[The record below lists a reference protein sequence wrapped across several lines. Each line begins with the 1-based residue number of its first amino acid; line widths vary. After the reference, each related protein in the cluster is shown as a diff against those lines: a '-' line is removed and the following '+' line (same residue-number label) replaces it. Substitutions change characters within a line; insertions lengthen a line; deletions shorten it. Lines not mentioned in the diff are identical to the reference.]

1 MKDSSVPAPVMAG
14 KVPSELYISEKW
26 DKCLERTVVNVAS
39 GAVLGLLSGFV
50 LARKSGL
57 MEREG
62 GERGTRMHGRSE
74 DRLWSLIPCGMAA
87 SRPRETDIDR
97 RG

>member
-50 LARKSGL
+50 LARTG
-57 MEREG
+57 
-62 GERGTRMHGRSE
+62 HGRS
-74 DRLWSLIPCGMAA
+74 LVAAVGVGCGVGA
-87 SRPRETDIDR
+87 SWVRCAQDFEEKEKA
-97 RG
+97 